1 MFVCAFWLV
10 VLLVDKRHDDRAKR
24 MLSVFMFSA
33 FILYLCHAVF
43 FYGEQRLYS
52 RLDGL
57 YTCCSLS
64 VYPLYYLYIRSLT
77 IPGRLKK
84 IYLLILL
91 PSLLMGVLT
100 YVLYALMQEGES
112 EIFVHQVLYEGSLNH
127 NFSLVGRLQIWRVR
141 LFTVIFVIQ
150 IIPVFYYGLKHIRY
164 YNELLAEYYSDM
176 DRKDLNPIRK
186 MLYFFVV
193 ITGLS
198 TMACILGRSFFLG
211 SLWFLAI
218 PSISFSVLLF
228 CGGLIGFRQ
237 DFTIAS
243 FEKDIHRNGTLNGE
257 GMDCP
262 DEGNGIR
269 MSLLKEKLLSLLEDQ
284 RLYTQPDLRITD
296 LARRLGS
303 NRAYVSR
310 VINQQ
315 LNTNFSD
322 LVNSYRLKH
331 AQKLLLNLKDPL
343 SMEEIAE
350 RSGFPSRSTFYRVF
364 QQQLNSSPKMWIKKQ
379 L

>member
-1 MFVCAFWLV
+1 
-10 VLLVDKRHDDRAKR
+10 
-24 MLSVFMFSA
+24 
-33 FILYLCHAVF
+33 
-43 FYGEQRLYS
+43 
-52 RLDGL
+52 
-57 YTCCSLS
+57 
-64 VYPLYYLYIRSLT
+64 
-77 IPGRLKK
+77 
-84 IYLLILL
+84 
-91 PSLLMGVLT
+91 
-100 YVLYALMQEGES
+100 
-112 EIFVHQVLYEGSLNH
+112 
-127 NFSLVGRLQIWRVR
+127 
-141 LFTVIFVIQ
+141 
-150 IIPVFYYGLKHIRY
+150 
-164 YNELLAEYYSDM
+164 
-176 DRKDLNPIRK
+176 
-186 MLYFFVV
+186 
-193 ITGLS
+193 
-198 TMACILGRSFFLG
+198 
-211 SLWFLAI
+211 
-218 PSISFSVLLF
+218 LLF

>member
-1 MFVCAFWLV
+1 M
-10 VLLVDKRHDDRAKR
+10 
-24 MLSVFMFSA
+24 
-33 FILYLCHAVF
+33 LYL
-43 FYGEQRLYS
+43 
-52 RLDGL
+52 
-57 YTCCSLS
+57 
-64 VYPLYYLYIRSLT
+64 
-77 IPGRLKK
+77 
-84 IYLLILL
+84 
-91 PSLLMGVLT
+91 
-100 YVLYALMQEGES
+100 
-112 EIFVHQVLYEGSLNH
+112 
-127 NFSLVGRLQIWRVR
+127 
-141 LFTVIFVIQ
+141 
-150 IIPVFYYGLKHIRY
+150 
-164 YNELLAEYYSDM
+164 
-176 DRKDLNPIRK
+176 
-186 MLYFFVV
+186 FVV

-198 TMACILGRSFFLG
+198 TLACILGRSFFLD

-218 PSISFSVLLF
+218 PSISFSALLF
-228 CGGLIGFRQ
+228 YGGLIGFRQ

-243 FEKDIHRNGTLNGE
+243 FEKDIHCNGALNGE

-269 MSLLKEKLLSLLEDQ
+269 TSLLREKLLSLLEDQ

-331 AQKLLLNLKDPL
+331 AQKLLLNSKNPL

-350 RSGFPSRSTFYRVF
+350 SSGFPSRSTFYRVF
-364 QQQLNSSPKMWIKKQ
+364 RQQLNTSPKMWTKKQ